1 MFLNMRSLAGL
12 LLALPLAAARPSA
25 RIGAANSDLLVQTD
39 LFQVQGKLADNTT
52 TVRFF
57 GGVPYAE
64 PPVGSARFRPP
75 VAKKPEPD
83 VVDATKF
90 GPSCI
95 QLDTGTETVYTKYLP
110 GYLLTPG
117 QTQSEDCL
125 SLNIWAPRA
134 LNGSSELLPVMI
146 WIHGGGFTGGGSA
159 SPYKYGTDIVRDHQ
173 DVIVVALNYRVTI
186 FGFPNAAALNGQH
199 LNPGLEDQRKAVEWV
214 SQNIRAFG
222 GDPDRMILFGQS
234 AGGMSVDKYAY
245 AHPTDPLVSGLI
257 AQSGLAD
264 AGISNTDTAGTNFTY
279 VAAQLGCT
287 TDDDDA
293 TILACMQQANASAII
308 AVLDSYNG
316 SSQSLSFTPAPDGIT
331 QFDDYPDR
339 QARGLFA
346 HLPTV
351 VAQVDN
357 EGASLVSLPP
367 NGEAPNRTAV
377 DAFTRS
383 LATCPGA
390 RGAA

>member
-1 MFLNMRSLAGL
+1 MFLNMRSLARL

-39 LFQVQGKLADNTT
+39 LFQVRGKLADNTT

-75 VAKKPEPD
+75 VTKKPEPD

-234 AGGMSVDKYAY
+234 AG
-245 AHPTDPLVSGLI
+245 H
-257 AQSGLAD
+257 
-264 AGISNTDTAGTNFTY
+264 
-279 VAAQLGCT
+279 
-287 TDDDDA
+287 
-293 TILACMQQANASAII
+293 
-308 AVLDSYNG
+308 
-316 SSQSLSFTPAPDGIT
+316 
-331 QFDDYPDR
+331 
-339 QARGLFA
+339 
-346 HLPTV
+346 
-351 VAQVDN
+351 
-357 EGASLVSLPP
+357 
-367 NGEAPNRTAV
+367 
-377 DAFTRS
+377 
-383 LATCPGA
+383 
-390 RGAA
+390 